1 MKVIWFRTPY
11 FGSKGES
18 LTRSCINKLRR
29 FCINDTKIVFK
40 VLYDIKKI
48 SYFTNNKD
56 PTPFNNKSFVV
67 YDFKCPGCASRY
79 IGKTERTL
87 FQRCEEHGWTDK
99 ESAIFKHISTCD
111 GVQYL
116 RALLSMENPSEL
128 DLRSFQITLV
138 TNNLKIID
146 QHLNWNVLWFKEAI
160 AINRFHSNL
169 NNGLK
174 ASKEL
179 QLF

>member
-1 MKVIWFRTPY
+1 MKLIWFRTPY

-40 VLYDIKKI
+40 VLYDTKKF

-56 PTPFNNKSFVV
+56 PT
-67 YDFKCPGCASRY
+67 
-79 IGKTERTL
+79 
-87 FQRCEEHGWTDK
+87 
-99 ESAIFKHISTCD
+99 
-111 GVQYL
+111 
-116 RALLSMENPSEL
+116 SEL

-138 TNNLKIID
+138 TNDLKIID
-146 QHLNWNVLWFKEAI
+146 QHLNGNVLLFKEATV
-160 AINRFHSNL
+160 INRFHSNL